1 MIVINY
7 FLVMI
12 LLIMGN
18 AIKSFDTLP
27 DIKEYAATHE
37 EFPKSDNEDWLDP
50 SYTTFHQQLH
60 DNFFTRLAR
69 SLGLEKKSSWTPA
82 FFDKLLN
89 VVVEQREKQKLSG
102 RYVARVELA
111 KPAKLYIWGD
121 LHGAFHSL
129 VRDLDWLQKK
139 NIITEDLKI
148 VNPDHYFVF
157 NGDAIDRSPYILE
170 TLSVLLLLLE
180 RNEKQVFYIRG
191 KHEDE
196 GYWQNFGLKRE
207 LRIRIPSPVT
217 KEIPLGNLVSRL
229 FNTLPLALYI
239 STDQDPTKVI
249 RISHSG
255 RDNLYIDEEYFGDF
269 WNKTDYQGTR
279 YYDIRDK
286 KESEQPISVEAII
299 RTEDWMDESRT
310 TQGEPKGIFG
320 LGLLE
325 QERGAMAWAIL
336 SSPIMPHKVYFNFY
350 YDAFAV
356 VDVPMFIDDSTITL
370 HNQNL
375 KKKGGFKETKTF
387 NLVNGIEA
395 DLYREAV
402 VELTIGSTLALV
414 SGVPTMGKLVKRGM
428 SARIREENQSVKGKI
443 NYHIKLII
451 YNDNY
456 IPHLAR
462 KNIIRLIEEDKVD
475 IILCPTGSPTLFSY
489 IDYIKENKILTLFPV
504 SGSNVF
510 RHPDLTG
517 LINFRETYSAEV
529 RSLIEY
535 VMTEHA
541 ARRFA
546 FFYQND
552 AYGVPPLKAA
562 QKALKKSGIT
572 EWTEIGYLR
581 GSADFSK
588 QAQTLWL
595 AQPDSIGFFSTAAST
610 QEFIRQLGIEFLA
623 NKVLFGI
630 SFLGEAPIREYTKR
644 KGIPIYWGAVVPNP
658 QISQYEIVQE
668 YRKAMDRN
676 HYRYDVFSLEAY
688 IGTSILMHALQNIE
702 LPVTREK
709 IKKQLESF
717 KHYDFKGLTF
727 TFNPETRGIFDKVWI
742 ETAPDEEW
750 MMSTVKPSLQ
760 SP

>member
-1 MIVINY
+1 MIAKNY
-7 FLVMI
+7 FFAVI
-12 LLIMGN
+12 LLTIGN
-18 AIKSFDTLP
+18 TLTCFDTLT
-27 DIKEYAATHE
+27 DLKEYATTHE
-37 EFPKSDNEDWLDP
+37 ESPQSDNEDWLDP
-50 SYTTFHQQLH
+50 DYTMFHQQLH
-60 DNFFTRLAR
+60 DGFFTRFRQLI
-69 SLGLEKKSSWTPA
+69 GLKEKSSWTPT
-82 FFDKLLN
+82 FFEHLLRI
-89 VVVEQREKQKLSG
+89 VIEQREKQKLSG
-102 RYVARVELA
+102 RLVAHMQLT
-111 KPAKLYIWGD
+111 KPSKFYIWGD

-129 VRDLDWLQKK
+129 VRDLEWLQKK

-148 VNPDHYFVF
+148 VNADHYFIF
-157 NGDAIDRSPYILE
+157 NGDAINRSPYTLE
-170 TLSVLLLLLE
+170 TLSVLMLLLE
-180 RNEKQVFYIRG
+180 RNEKQVFYMRG

-207 LRIRIPSPVT
+207 LRNRIYGYVV
-217 KEIPLGNLVSRL
+217 KGIPLADLVNKF

-255 RDNLYIDEEYFGDF
+255 RDNLHIEEEYFGDL
-269 WNKTDYQGTR
+269 WNKMDQKEIR
-279 YYDIRDK
+279 YYDLRNK
-286 KESEQPISVEAII
+286 KESERPISIRAII
-299 RTEDWMDESRT
+299 RTEDWMSESRT

-325 QERGAMAWAIL
+325 QERGAMTWAIL
-336 SSPIMPHKVYFNFY
+336 SSPIVPHQVYFNFY

-356 VDVPMFIDDSTITL
+356 LDVPMFIDDSIITL
-370 HNQNL
+370 YNQDL
-375 KKKGGFKETKTF
+375 KKKDGFKESKSF

-395 DLYREAV
+395 NLYHEAV
-402 VELTIGSTLALV
+402 AELTIGSTLALV

-428 SARIREENQSVKGKI
+428 SARIREENQSVKGAT

-462 KNIIRLIEEDKVD
+462 KNIIRLVEEDKVD

-489 IDYIKENKILTLFPV
+489 LDYIRENKILVLFPV
-504 SGSNVF
+504 SGSNIF
-510 RHPDLTG
+510 RKKNLVG
-517 LINFRETYSAEV
+517 LINFRETYSNEV
-529 RSLIEY
+529 QALIDY

-546 FFYQND
+546 FFYQDD
-552 AYGVPPLKAA
+552 AYGNPPLKAA
-562 QKALKKSGIT
+562 QETLKKSGIT
-572 EWTEIGYLR
+572 EWTEVGYLR

-588 QAQTLWL
+588 QVETIQL

-630 SFLGEAPIREYTKR
+630 SFLGEETIRQYTKR

-658 QISQYEIVQE
+658 RIDEREIVKE
-668 YRKAMDRN
+668 YRQAMDLN
-676 HYRYDVFSLEAY
+676 NYGYDVFSLEAY

-709 IKKQLESF
+709 IKQQLESF
-717 KHYDFKGLTF
+717 QHYDFKGFDL

-750 MMSTVKPSLQ
+750 MMTTVKS
-760 SP
+760 SPQNP